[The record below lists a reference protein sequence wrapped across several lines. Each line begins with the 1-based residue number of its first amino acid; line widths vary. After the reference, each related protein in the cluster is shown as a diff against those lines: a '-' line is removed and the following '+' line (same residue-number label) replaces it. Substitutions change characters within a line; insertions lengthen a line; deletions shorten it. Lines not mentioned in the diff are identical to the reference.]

1 MRYTRDRS
9 AYNHMG
15 YTQDSNLTNP
25 KPNPNPNPKHLTLTE
40 TLVRRLV
47 WFVLIE
53 LITNAN
59 RHFDSKEIIISVG
72 RLLICIVVLR
82 TAKTDRSCRTVLR
95 ITSA

>member
-47 WFVLIE
+47 
-53 LITNAN
+53 
-59 RHFDSKEIIISVG
+59 
-72 RLLICIVVLR
+72 
-82 TAKTDRSCRTVLR
+82 
-95 ITSA
+95 